1 MSPVTS
7 GPLSLHLQAPP
18 QEHCSIQS
26 TPGDWG
32 RGEGLGPVGEG
43 ARGNA
48 LWRTVGRRP
57 LPSSQP
63 SPPEAAHTNPL
74 QNSRYGLEVAAPC
87 AREPGSTHPPS
98 IREGIHYCKR
108 HSSLKGT
115 QNNSQTSRKV
125 MLKMVSS
132 TGESKQSG
140 RP

>member
-87 AREPGSTHPPS
+87 AKGAWVHPPTLNQG
-98 IREGIHYCKR
+98 RDTLLQR